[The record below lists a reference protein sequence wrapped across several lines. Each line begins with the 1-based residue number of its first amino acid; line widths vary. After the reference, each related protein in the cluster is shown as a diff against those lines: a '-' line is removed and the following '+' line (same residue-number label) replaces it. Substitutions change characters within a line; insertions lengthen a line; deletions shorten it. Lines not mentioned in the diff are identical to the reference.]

1 MKKVF
6 AITIIV
12 IHTIL
17 LSLYVINPSSIYL
30 HHKIIPHQPKMRN
43 ILYIIRSY
51 PENFKTKLAEQAS
64 AWIEDVACDSC
75 ILVTS
80 SMNLG
85 PARKSDGNKMMAQN
99 IKDQLA
105 NCLPQGIKRTQVLF
119 SDCPKGHD
127 TEPACTEAN
136 ALLYAF
142 YENQIK
148 FDWVFVVDDDVL
160 VFPAELS
167 KVLETRDR
175 LCLWHSWMLSG
186 HFEKQA
192 RK

>member
-1 MKKVF
+1 MK
-6 AITIIV
+6 
-12 IHTIL
+12 
-17 LSLYVINPSSIYL
+17 
-30 HHKIIPHQPKMRN
+30 N

-51 PENFKTKLAEQAS
+51 PGNFKTKLAEQAS
-64 AWIEDVACDSC
+64 AWIENVACDSC

-85 PARKSDGNKMMAQN
+85 PARMPDENKIMAHN
-99 IKDQLA
+99 IKDHLA
-105 NCLPQGIKRTQVLF
+105 NCLPKGIKRTQVLF

-142 YENQIK
+142 YENKIK
-148 FDWVFVVDDDVL
+148 FDWVFVIDDDVL

-167 KVLETRDR
+167 KVLETKDR
-175 LCLWHSWMLSG
+175 NYVYGIPGCVVDISKNQPEEHGGTDKPISNPIQPM
-186 HFEKQA
+186 
-192 RK
+192 

>member
-1 MKKVF
+1 MK
-6 AITIIV
+6 
-12 IHTIL
+12 
-17 LSLYVINPSSIYL
+17 
-30 HHKIIPHQPKMRN
+30 N
-43 ILYIIRSY
+43 ILYIIKSH
-51 PENFKTKLAEQAS
+51 PGNFKTKLAEQAS
-64 AWIEDVACDSC
+64 AWINDACDSC

-85 PARKSDGNKMMAQN
+85 PATKSDENKIIAQN
-99 IKDQLA
+99 IKDHLS
-105 NCLPQGIKRTQVLF
+105 NFLPQGIKRTQVLF

-148 FDWVFVVDDDVL
+148 FDWVFVMDDDAL

-175 LCLWHSWMLSG
+175 NYVYGIPGCEVDISENQPEGGIDKPIFNPKEVVGKLTLEGQAVNRNFLLS
-186 HFEKQA
+186 K
-192 RK
+192 